1 MESRRV
7 ALFFFA
13 FFLFFSPQALAD
25 PSFEEDYQAYKGSS
39 FSSAKWDAEV
49 QEGMKAYHEENYDLA
64 NESLYAAFNKGCQS
78 PIVLFQLALLSE
90 NKKSYYSA
98 IEFYQMAKQ
107 NFQKANTNHRYVSSF
122 LENYGRA
129 LYLSGKTAEAIPLL
143 FKAAKRSQSYWL
155 LKLVGMI
162 SFEQGDTLN
171 AVSYFERAIRV
182 KDENV
187 TNPELIYMY
196 TLLARL
202 FAEKSEFDGATR
214 YYRQVVDLDPTNSE
228 ANNFINGVRQH
239 YDNKKFIERL
249 KELGEF

>member
-1 MESRRV
+1 MKILRIVSFFSI
-7 ALFFFA
+7 LFFA
-13 FFLFFSPQALAD
+13 SISLAD
-25 PSFEEDYQAYKGSS
+25 TSS
-39 FSSAKWDAEV
+39 FSEDYAAYKNSPFSSLKWDAEV
-49 QEGMKAYHEENYDLA
+49 QEGLKAYHEENYDLA
-64 NESLYAAFNKGCQS
+64 QESLYAAFNKGCQS

-107 NFQKANTNHRYVSSF
+107 NFQKANSTHRYANSF

-129 LYLSGKTAEAIPLL
+129 LYLSGKTQEAIPLL
-143 FKAAKRSQSYWL
+143 FKAAKKSENYWL

-162 SFEQGDTLN
+162 SFEQGDSLN
-171 AVSYFERAIRV
+171 AVSYFERAVRV

-187 TNPELIYMY
+187 TNQELIYMY

-214 YYRQVVDLDPTNSE
+214 YYRQVVDLDPTNQE